1 MYHRRGI
8 AALVDSARLKE
19 FLVNAAPRLSVGL
32 PVFNGKDFVA
42 ESIEALLGQSYTNF
56 ELIIADNAS
65 TDDTGD
71 ICREYAKGDSRIRYH
86 RHPQNIGLAPNHNF
100 VVQEARGELFKW
112 AANDDLY
119 ACTLLERCVEA
130 LDEYPDVVL
139 AHSWT
144 AKINSA
150 GDVTKAFEY
159 PMLTSSPSAPVRFR
173 SILFD
178 GGGDDDY
185 GVMRIEVL
193 RRTAMKG
200 SYHHADRTIIAEL
213 GLHGRFY
220 QVPEWLY
227 FRRMHPAQNGWTTMR
242 KRCSNMDPRRA
253 SRLRHPT
260 IRLYGEYV
268 WAYIAA
274 IQRAPLTIAER
285 LKCYEYLTQWVSSRT
300 FLDRSEPTE
309 PESID
314 PLPTILVNEIV
325 ARRDTPL
332 SRTGLT
338 PGP

>member
-1 MYHRRGI
+1 M
-8 AALVDSARLKE
+8 S
-19 FLVNAAPRLSVGL
+19 AAPRLTVGL
-32 PVFNGKDFVA
+32 PVFNGEDFIT
-42 ESIEALLGQSYTNF
+42 ESLEALLGQSYTNF
-56 ELIIADNAS
+56 ELVIADNAS
-65 TDDTGD
+65 TDETGS
-71 ICREYAKGDSRIRYH
+71 ICQRYAKNDSRIRYH

-119 ACTLLERCVEA
+119 ASTLLARCVDA

-144 AKINSA
+144 AKINTA

-159 PMLTSSPSAPVRFR
+159 PMLTSSPSASVRFR

-185 GVMRIEVL
+185 GVMRIDVL

-220 QVPEWLY
+220 QVPDWLY
-227 FRRMHPAQNGWTTMR
+227 FRRLHAGQNGVTTMR

-253 SRLRHPT
+253 NRLRHPRM
-260 IRLYGEYV
+260 RLYGEYV

-274 IQRAPLTIAER
+274 IQRAPLPPGER
-285 LKCYEYLTQWVSSRT
+285 LKCYEYLTQWFSSRT
-300 FLDRSEPTE
+300 FRDRSEPTE
-309 PESID
+309 PDSID

-332 SRTGLT
+332 PRLEG
-338 PGP
+338 

>member
-1 MYHRRGI
+1 M
-8 AALVDSARLKE
+8 
-19 FLVNAAPRLSVGL
+19 NAAPRLSVGL
-32 PVFNGKDFVA
+32 PVFNGEKFIA
-42 ESIEALLGQSYTNF
+42 ESLEALLGQSYTNF

-71 ICREYAKGDSRIRYH
+71 ICRTYAKDDSRIRYH
-86 RHPQNIGLAPNHNF
+86 RHPQNLGLAPNHNF
-100 VVQEARGELFKW
+100 VVQQARGELFKW

-119 ACTLLERCVEA
+119 ASTLLARCIEA

-150 GDVTKAFEY
+150 GEVTKAFEY
-159 PMLTSSPSAPVRFR
+159 PMLTSSTSAPVRFR

-227 FRRMHPAQNGWTTMR
+227 FRRVHPAQSGMIDHAEAVLEHGSAARKSAAAPDHAPVRRVRVGVHRRDPAGAAVAGGTTEVLSVPDSVVL
-242 KRCSNMDPRRA
+242 KQDISGP
-253 SRLRHPT
+253 
-260 IRLYGEYV
+260 
-268 WAYIAA
+268 
-274 IQRAPLTIAER
+274 QRANRAGLH
-285 LKCYEYLTQWVSSRT
+285 
-300 FLDRSEPTE
+300 RSAA
-309 PESID
+309 D
-314 PLPTILVNEIV
+314 DL
-325 ARRDTPL
+325 
-332 SRTGLT
+332 G
-338 PGP
+338 

>member
-1 MYHRRGI
+1 MI
-8 AALVDSARLKE
+8 S
-19 FLVNAAPRLSVGL
+19 APRLSVGL
-32 PVFNGKDFVA
+32 PVLNGEDFIA
-42 ESIEALLGQSYTNF
+42 ESLEALLGQSYTNF

-65 TDDTGD
+65 TDDTGN
-71 ICREYAKGDSRIRYH
+71 ICRKYAKDDSRIRYH

-119 ACTLLERCVEA
+119 ASSLLARCVEA
-130 LDEYPDVVL
+130 LDENPDIVL

-150 GDVTKAFEY
+150 GEVTKAFEY

-213 GLHGRFY
+213 GLHGPFY

-227 FRRMHPAQNGWTTMR
+227 FRRIHPAQNGWTTMR

-253 SRLRHPT
+253 SRLRHPAV
-260 IRLYGEYV
+260 RLYGEYV

-274 IQRAPLTIAER
+274 IQRAPLPLGER
-285 LKCYEYLTQWVSSRT
+285 LKCYEYLTQWLSSRT
-300 FLDRSEPTE
+300 FRDRSEPTE
-309 PESID
+309 PDSID

-332 SRTGLT
+332 SRLRGRMAEQ
-338 PGP
+338 PG